1 MRVGDCLGENWL
13 GKKTRHGKKK
23 GNRIRKNI
31 LSEHKEKKPTKH
43 IRKEKNKNSRQTSN
57 SNNKGTITGKKIK
70 ETIMFK

>member
-1 MRVGDCLGENWL
+1 MLETVWVKIGL
-13 GKKTRHGKKK
+13 GKNATWKEK
-23 GNRIRKNI
+23 GNRIRNNI

-70 ETIMFK
+70 EK